1 MSRKSSLVS
10 SCGALHLGD
19 VPVTGIII
27 NLIMC
32 AGVDTELFKRGRG
45 EPMGGYDSG
54 WELPEELVRRK
65 PCPPELQDPVGQGQR
80 LYVRPDP
87 NGGRQSWELET
98 FSSKRSTERD
108 REAPEPL
115 RP

>member
-1 MSRKSSLVS
+1 MELLAGLLASTQLMKSV
-10 SCGALHLGD
+10 GG
-19 VPVTGIII
+19 
-27 NLIMC
+27 
-32 AGVDTELFKRGRG
+32 RGRG